1 MCAKGKQLGVGKN
14 NPCLI
19 TGETGRMK
27 EFEAVARSKWNNYN
41 VVLKKKKTV
50 FYKSQMEGR
59 EGEINYNLN

>member
-1 MCAKGKQLGVGKN
+1 
-14 NPCLI
+14 
-19 TGETGRMK
+19 MK

-59 EGEINYNLN
+59 EGEINYNSN